1 MPSTFILAVGVLIAS
16 LDPASAPS
24 PLLAAAAPP
33 PAAADTFDLLLRG
46 GRVLDGSGN
55 PWFRADVG
63 ILGDRIVAVGSLGGS
78 PARRTLDVEDR
89 YIAPGFIDTHS
100 HAGDGLGTAAGS
112 PAVPLLAQGITT
124 VFVNPDG
131 GGAVDL
137 AAQRARYEGL
147 GTGVNI
153 AQFVPHGTV
162 RSTVLGMA
170 DRAPTAEEM
179 AEMRRL
185 VRLGMTEGGWGL
197 SSGPFYAPGSFA
209 TTAEL
214 VELSREVA
222 PFGGAY
228 QSHIRD
234 ESSYSVGLMPAV
246 EEVITVAREAG
257 IPGVVTHVKALGP
270 TVWGYSLAIVRRI
283 EGARAAGVEVYA
295 DQYPYTA
302 SATGLGAAL
311 LPRWAEVGGRD
322 SLRVRL
328 DNTAERARI
337 RAELVENLARRGGAE
352 RIQFRRHAEDPGI
365 EGRTLADVAREREL
379 DAPDAALALLREG
392 SPAIVS
398 FNMDEDDLRLLMRQP
413 WTMTA
418 SDGDLPQ
425 WGMGVPHPRSYG
437 TFPRKLREYVLAQG
451 VLPLEAAVRSMTG
464 LPAAVYRIPDRG
476 VIRVG
481 AFADLVVFDLAAL
494 EDPATYAEP
503 HQLAR
508 GMTLVLVNGVP
519 ALDAGVATG
528 ARGGRVLRRTQP

>member
-1 MPSTFILAVGVLIAS
+1 
-16 LDPASAPS
+16 
-24 PLLAAAAPP
+24 
-33 PAAADTFDLLLRG
+33 
-46 GRVLDGSGN
+46 
-55 PWFRADVG
+55 
-63 ILGDRIVAVGSLGGS
+63 
-78 PARRTLDVEDR
+78 
-89 YIAPGFIDTHS
+89 
-100 HAGDGLGTAAGS
+100 
-112 PAVPLLAQGITT
+112 
-124 VFVNPDG
+124 
-131 GGAVDL
+131 
-137 AAQRARYEGL
+137 
-147 GTGVNI
+147 
-153 AQFVPHGTV
+153 
-162 RSTVLGMA
+162 
-170 DRAPTAEEM
+170 
-179 AEMRRL
+179 
-185 VRLGMTEGGWGL
+185 
-197 SSGPFYAPGSFA
+197 
-209 TTAEL
+209 
-214 VELSREVA
+214 
-222 PFGGAY
+222 
-228 QSHIRD
+228 
-234 ESSYSVGLMPAV
+234 VGLMPAV

-337 RAELVENLARRGGAE
+337 RAEVVENLARRGGAE

-481 AFADLVVFDLAAL
+481 AFADLVVSTSPPWRIRPRTPSRTSW
-494 EDPATYAEP
+494 PAE
-503 HQLAR
+503 
-508 GMTLVLVNGVP
+508 
-519 ALDAGVATG
+519 
-528 ARGGRVLRRTQP
+528 